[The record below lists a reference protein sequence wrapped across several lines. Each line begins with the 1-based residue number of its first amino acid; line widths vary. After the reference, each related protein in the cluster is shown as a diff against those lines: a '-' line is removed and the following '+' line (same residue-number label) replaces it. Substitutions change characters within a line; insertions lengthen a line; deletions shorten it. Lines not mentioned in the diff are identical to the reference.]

1 MSLLDRR
8 SIGFY
13 DKQIVNTLKQLKY
26 QHNQIK
32 INGSITYRQLLYFG
46 DIDLF
51 TEIKRTS
58 TCTAQTVFKEF
69 KRILEII
76 DDDPNL
82 YLLEIKL
89 QTLDKQKIRKYS
101 IHHLTIQDTENI
113 FSKLD
118 FIKIDL
124 VLYIDYRF
132 IEVSCIYKFSSHY
145 PDEVRSLHDDIKDY
159 LQEQNY
165 FKVLKRMFNLA
176 VIDDN
181 HKLMF
186 KLINFFNSGSGYQYA
201 IYSNLDAIEKL
212 HQFYNDKLT
221 VERMKNNL
229 KTLGLDSNIDKVV
242 KLKSALFKT
251 INKSAK
257 DLYLQLI

>member
-51 TEIKRTS
+51 TEIERTS

-101 IHHLTIQDTENI
+101 IHH
-113 FSKLD
+113 
-118 FIKIDL
+118 
-124 VLYIDYRF
+124 
-132 IEVSCIYKFSSHY
+132 
-145 PDEVRSLHDDIKDY
+145 
-159 LQEQNY
+159 
-165 FKVLKRMFNLA
+165 
-176 VIDDN
+176 
-181 HKLMF
+181 
-186 KLINFFNSGSGYQYA
+186 
-201 IYSNLDAIEKL
+201 
-212 HQFYNDKLT
+212 
-221 VERMKNNL
+221 
-229 KTLGLDSNIDKVV
+229 
-242 KLKSALFKT
+242 
-251 INKSAK
+251 
-257 DLYLQLI
+257 